1 MEPTPKQAISTNS
14 GVLSTYQSYKRID
27 LVRLDERTRNV
38 YILEHRNDDE
48 AFHIYIDRRRAQSPK
63 QMPMTIEE
71 AEADLQR
78 RFGQQAS

>member
-1 MEPTPKQAISTNS
+1 MTKPNFQQMLLEQ
-14 GVLSTYQSYKRID
+14 L
-27 LVRLDERTRNV
+27 RT
-38 YILEHRNDDE
+38 YILEHRNDDD